1 MYLCISISISSS
13 AAEAASGFAL
23 LENAQYS
30 HLMRICVFVFVYLC
44 ICICIFVFVCFS
56 GLGNILLFL
65 TKQFQ
70 VGQVS
75 FLRIILDNTSKKEIE
90 KNPDESPTFIIST
103 EVFFEDDFLD
113 TLLEFVQRTREGSM
127 CRSIGSRGHLRRGML
142 ESKNQP
148 QNGGP
153 NSKPPPP

>member
-1 MYLCISISISSS
+1 M
-13 AAEAASGFAL
+13 
-23 LENAQYS
+23 
-30 HLMRICVFVFVYLC
+30 
-44 ICICIFVFVCFS
+44 CFS

-75 FLRIILDNTSKKEIE
+75 FLRIILDNTSKKGIE

-113 TLLEFVQRTREGSM
+113 TLLEFVQRTREG
-127 CRSIGSRGHLRRGML
+127 RNTGHLGIYTRY
-142 ESKNQP
+142 EIK
-148 QNGGP
+148 
-153 NSKPPPP
+153 